1 MSIASEITRLQNAK
15 ASLKTSINAKTD
27 SNHQISNE
35 TLEDYSTFVDSISGG
50 GTDLNDYFE
59 NTISAGELKSSNGL
73 YLAGWERTIKS
84 IKPSYTV
91 SGTSAYYMFYHY
103 PLSTLPIIDTSN
115 VTNMSYMFYN
125 MSTASIDISN
135 LNTRAATNMSNMFGN
150 SYNLNEIIFGD
161 NFDTTNVTNMANMFN
176 LTALTSLNLSK
187 FKTSKVTN
195 MEQMFRGFKG
205 TTLNLSTFNFSKV
218 TNMQNMF
225 GACVN
230 LQAITFPAV
239 FDTSKVT
246 WMAYAFS
253 SCTSVQSLPLFDCSA
268 VTSINNLFK
277 YGSAT
282 DFAITTLGGFNNLGK
297 GYLTSR
303 SANYSSYTLD
313 LSVCNNLTEQS
324 LINVLNGLYDIATK
338 GCNTQS
344 CILGATN
351 LAKLTSSAGQQALSD
366 AQTKGWTI
374 S

>member
-27 SNHQISNE
+27 INHQIIDE
-35 TLEDYSTFVDSISGG
+35 TLEDYSAFVDSISGG

-103 PLSTLPIIDTSN
+103 PLSTIPIIDTSN
-115 VTNMSYMFYN
+115 ITNMSYMFYN
-125 MSTASIDISN
+125 MSTTSIDISGI
-135 LNTRAATNMSNMFGN
+135 NTSSATNMQNMFSN
-150 SYNLNEIIFGD
+150 SYNLASITFGE
-161 NFDTTNVTNMANMFN
+161 NFNTENVTNMQNMFN
-176 LTALTSLNLSK
+176 STALTSLDLSK

-195 MEQMFRGFKG
+195 MSQMFRGFKG

-225 GACVN
+225 DSCKN
-230 LQAITFPAV
+230 LQEITFPTV
-239 FDTSKVT
+239 FDTSKVE
-246 WMAYAFS
+246 WLSYAFS
-253 SCTSVQSLPLFDCSA
+253 SCTALESLPLFDCSA

-277 YGSAT
+277 YGTAT

-344 CILGATN
+344 CILGSTN
-351 LAKLTSSAGQQALSD
+351 LAKLTSAAGQQALSD